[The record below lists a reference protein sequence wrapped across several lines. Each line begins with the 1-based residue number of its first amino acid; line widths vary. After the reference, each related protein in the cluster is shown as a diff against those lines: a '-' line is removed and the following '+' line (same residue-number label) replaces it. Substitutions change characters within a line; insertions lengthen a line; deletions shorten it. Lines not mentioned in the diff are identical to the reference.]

1 LNESKATRYQ
11 RLRRRA
17 SAVEI
22 VSGAVALGVLALP
35 AVAGGFARWAEAS
48 AGGSGIGTIVL
59 FAVSVVAVW
68 RLAVLPAR
76 LFLGLRMAE
85 RYGSAAPAGAVAPAA
100 AVATE
105 ELQATLAALGAALL
119 VAGTVGA
126 AMWLAPGWW
135 WVVAGCA
142 LAGWLTL
149 AMRAMPLLLA
159 RFAPAGLPVR
169 RDLERRL
176 ERMAADAG
184 VPVTSIGVLGGT
196 GSPAAFLTG
205 VGRTRRIFL
214 SEEILRDWS
223 DDEIAVVVAHEIG
236 HHTRHDL
243 TRGVALSAATLT
255 AALWAAD
262 TALRR
267 AAPALGLGG
276 PADLGAWPLLLL
288 VAGGVWLAATPLR
301 HGQSRRHERLADE
314 FALRLTGETDAFAA
328 AIKRLGARH
337 LAEER
342 PSTLTRWF
350 FHRHPSVGERL
361 ALASRFRGMG
371 IR

>member
-1 LNESKATRYQ
+1 MNESKATRYQ

-17 SAVEI
+17 SAVEV
-22 VSGAVALGVLALP
+22 VSGAVALAVLALP
-35 AVAGGFARWAEAS
+35 PVAGGLARWAQAS

-59 FAVSVVAVW
+59 FAVSVAAVW

-76 LFLGLRMAE
+76 LLLGLRVAE
-85 RYGSAAPAGAVAPAA
+85 RYGASAPAGAVAL
-100 AVATE
+100 E
-105 ELQATLAALGAALL
+105 EAQALFAALGAALL
-119 VAGTVGA
+119 VAGTVGG
-126 AMWLAPGWW
+126 AMWLVPGWW

-149 AMRAMPLLLA
+149 AMRAVPLLLA
-159 RFAPAGLPVR
+159 RFAPAGLPLR

-176 ERMAADAG
+176 ARMAVDAG
-184 VPVTSIGVLGGT
+184 VPVTSIGVLAGN
-196 GSPAAFLTG
+196 GSPAAFVTG

-236 HHTRHDL
+236 HHARHDL
-243 TRGVALSAATLT
+243 TRGVALSAATLM

-262 TALRR
+262 AALRR
-267 AAPALGLGG
+267 AAPALGLAG

-328 AIKRLGARH
+328 AIRRLGARY

-342 PSTLTRWF
+342 PSTFTRWF

-361 ALASRFRGMG
+361 ALASRFRGVG